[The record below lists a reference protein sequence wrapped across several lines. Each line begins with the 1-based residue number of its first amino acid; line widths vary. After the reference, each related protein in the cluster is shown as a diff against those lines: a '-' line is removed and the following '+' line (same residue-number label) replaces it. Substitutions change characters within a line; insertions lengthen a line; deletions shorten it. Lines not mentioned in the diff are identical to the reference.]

1 MMMGEGRYGKLEM
14 GGMFSMIRVR
24 DQLGPVADLY
34 AAPDGTQAKKVS
46 AVPEGIP
53 T

>member
-1 MMMGEGRYGKLEM
+1 MGEGRYGKLEM

-24 DQLGPVADLY
+24 DQLGDDAGFYLP
-34 AAPDGTQAKKVS
+34 PEGTQTKKVS
-46 AVPEGIP
+46 TVPKGIP